1 MTWLE
6 YHELTKH
13 SPINPSVYPPWRTT
27 SGTRELLSTRTTP
40 GYPVCVRTIQ

>member
-13 SPINPSVYPPWRTT
+13 SPINPSVYPQWRTT
-27 SGTRELLSTRTTP
+27 SGTRELLSTRMTAA
-40 GYPVCVRTIQ
+40 GSFFFGKI